1 MTDKRLLILDDDPLI
16 GKTMEAIAKSVGFEV
31 TITLHAAEFFRQL
44 DDWRPS
50 HIALDLVMP
59 DMDGVEVLVELAR
72 RECDAHIIISS
83 GVGSRV
89 LDAAAR
95 SAKEHGLPIAGVL
108 AKPFSPGNLRELL
121 IKPDSVSGSAE
132 SQRAAVTDRSYND
145 ITKEELAAALEN
157 REFELVYQP
166 KVHCTSGILAGFE
179 ALVRWNSPKR
189 GLLAPN
195 AFISLAETSGL
206 IRPMTREIIR
216 MGMHWLGAG
225 FDVDDQGN
233 EARSRQ
239 RLADLTLSINLSA
252 RSLGDTEFIDFVVKE
267 CKRAGVQTSC
277 VVFELTE
284 TSAMEDPV
292 ASLDLLTRL
301 RMKGFKLSLD
311 DFGTGYSSMLQLVR
325 LPFSEIKVDK
335 SFVMSAGRSEE
346 SRTVVRSIVEL
357 GHSLGL
363 QVTAE
368 GVEHEEALDFL
379 RETGCD
385 MAQGYLLAR
394 PLDGERA
401 KAWGLRNIRQSLKP
415 SFQHH

>member
-1 MTDKRLLILDDDPLI
+1 
-16 GKTMEAIAKSVGFEV
+16 MEAIARSVGFEV
-31 TITLHAAEFFRQL
+31 VITLQAAEFFRQL
-44 DDWRPS
+44 DGWGPS
-50 HIALDLVMP
+50 HIAIDLVMP

-72 RECDAHIIISS
+72 RGCNAHIIISS

-108 AKPFSPGNLRELL
+108 AKPFSPGDLRELL
-121 IKPDSVSGSAE
+121 VKSGSVSGS
-132 SQRAAVTDRSYND
+132 SGGQLAASTDRSFND
-145 ITKEELAAALEN
+145 ITEQELAVALEN
-157 REFELVYQP
+157 HEFELVYQP
-166 KVHCTSGILAGFE
+166 KVFCTNGILAGFE

-216 MGMHWLGAG
+216 MGIHWLGAG
-225 FDVDDQGN
+225 FDVDN
-233 EARSRQ
+233 ETTESSCRQ

-252 RSLGDTEFIDFVVKE
+252 RSLGDTEFIDFVVAE
-267 CKRAGVQTSC
+267 CMRAGVETSC
-277 VVFELTE
+277 LVFELTE

-335 SFVMSAGRSEE
+335 SFVMTAGRSEE
-346 SRTVVRSIVEL
+346 SRTVIRSIVEL

-363 QVTAE
+363 QATAE
-368 GVEHEEALDFL
+368 GVEDEETLSFL

-385 MAQGYLLAR
+385 MAQGYLLSR
-394 PLDGERA
+394 PLDSERA
-401 KAWGLRNIRQSLKP
+401 KAWGRRNIRQSLSGK
-415 SFQHH
+415 